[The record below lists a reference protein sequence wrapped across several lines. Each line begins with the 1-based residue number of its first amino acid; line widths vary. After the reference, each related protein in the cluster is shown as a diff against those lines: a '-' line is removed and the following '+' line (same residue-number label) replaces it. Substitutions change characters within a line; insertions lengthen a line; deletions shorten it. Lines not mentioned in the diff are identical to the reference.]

1 MLLADAELLGER
13 DLDPI
18 AREESKGSCLSLL
31 ELQVEPPDGVR
42 MDLPAADWTLQELH
56 ARALW
61 ENEAIKQ
68 AKRHAPR
75 YWYLGK
81 VLLVVQGEVG
91 HGKWKRWCDE
101 RHINRNRWQRGR
113 HLAMAF
119 SSPEKVAGMT
129 IEAAHDLACKVL
141 GIERR
146 RTAADARL
154 RRSLLRMRKS
164 LEKQLEAFGQISS
177 AAGLCSQIAEVRQM
191 LAALENA
198 AAALEKRNSALALP
212 RRVKRPK

>member
-1 MLLADAELLGER
+1 MLWPR
-13 DLDPI
+13 
-18 AREESKGSCLSLL
+18 RNCW
-31 ELQVEPPDGVR
+31 V
-42 MDLPAADWTLQELH
+42 DLPAADWTLEELH

-61 ENEAIKQ
+61 ENDAIKQ

-81 VLLVVQGEVG
+81 VLLVVQGEIG

-113 HLAMAF
+113 HLALAF
-119 SSPEKVAGMT
+119 SSAEKVAGMT

-146 RTAADARL
+146 RSAADARL

-164 LEKQLEAFGQISS
+164 LEEHIEGFGAVTS
-177 AAGLCSQIAEVRQM
+177 AAGLRSQIADVRQL
-191 LAALENA
+191 LAALDNA
-198 AAALEKRNSALALP
+198 AAALEERDSVLELP
-212 RRVKRPK
+212 RRAKRPK